1 MQRLLDVARQGKR
14 VVVCMDETQAMPLG
28 TLESVRL
35 LTNLETEKRKL
46 MQVVLFGQP
55 ELDRKLASE
64 SVRQLRQRITFQ
76 YRLKALARNEVSDY
90 VAHRLTI
97 AGYSGPALFTN
108 SGLRSIQ
115 LASRGIPRL
124 VNILAHKAL
133 LLVYAENGRQAE
145 RRHVVTAIE
154 DTRLRPRTGGGAPH
168 ESHQQDAAGP
178 RSPAGARRCH
188 GCVRG
193 AGNDLRRG
201 APRRPRVALA
211 DRGGSSDAGRGL
223 GDLGGLPAFAE
234 ASRHQPGLATR
245 AATAG
250 SKGNGNGAAT
260 PPATVAEPTP
270 PGPVEA
276 PPVTAPDTLRLARE
290 IETPLRERAA
300 KAPKLAAAL
309 PALPKGTVDKRDR
322 VYSAAETADAQFRRA
337 AVLLNQG
344 RLSEAE
350 DHLAGALRADPSHGA
365 ARQTYVAMLLEQHR
379 VEAARRLLQEALAV
393 SPAQPAFAV
402 ALARIYTE
410 QRDYRNA
417 LEVLDKAGPAARNAE
432 FQAMRGAVLQRLGKH
447 AEAVEAYQN
456 AIRIA
461 PQPGTTWV
469 GLAISLETLGRRPEA
484 AQAYRRA
491 LDAGS
496 LAAEAREY
504 AESRARALE

>member
-1 MQRLLDVARQGKR
+1 MSLINKMLQDLDRRQALAGATDAS
-14 VVVCMDETQAMPLG
+14 VVQAMAPGAAQRGGREWLWRI
-28 TLESVRL
+28 VAVL
-35 LTNLETEKRKL
+35 LTLGVGWVIWVGYQLLPKPLVTNLAL
-46 MQVVLFGQP
+46 QP
-55 ELDRKLASE
+55 APPP
-64 SVRQLRQRITFQ
+64 
-76 YRLKALARNEVSDY
+76 
-90 VAHRLTI
+90 
-97 AGYSGPALFTN
+97 PAPKVT
-108 SGLRSIQ
+108 
-115 LASRGIPRL
+115 
-124 VNILAHKAL
+124 
-133 LLVYAENGRQAE
+133 
-145 RRHVVTAIE
+145 VTA
-154 DTRLRPRTGGGAPH
+154 PP
-168 ESHQQDAAGP
+168 P
-178 RSPAGARRCH
+178 
-188 GCVRG
+188 
-193 AGNDLRRG
+193 
-201 APRRPRVALA
+201 
-211 DRGGSSDAGRGL
+211 
-223 GDLGGLPAFAE
+223 
-234 ASRHQPGLATR
+234 
-245 AATAG
+245 
-250 SKGNGNGAAT
+250 
-260 PPATVAEPTP
+260 PPAAVAEPTP

-350 DHLAGALRADPSHGA
+350 DHLAGALRADPSHAA
-365 ARQTYVAMLLEQHR
+365 ARQTYVAMLLEQRR

-393 SPAQPAFAV
+393 NAAQPAFAV
-402 ALARIYTE
+402 ALASIYTE

-484 AQAYRRA
+484 VQAYRRA

-504 AESRARALE
+504 AEGRARALE

>member
-1 MQRLLDVARQGKR
+1 MSLINKMLQDLDRRQALAGATDASVVQVAAPGAARRGGR
-14 VVVCMDETQAMPLG
+14 EWLWRIVAV
-28 TLESVRL
+28 L
-35 LTNLETEKRKL
+35 LTLGLGWVVWVGYQLLPKPLVTNLAL
-46 MQVVLFGQP
+46 QP
-55 ELDRKLASE
+55 APPP
-64 SVRQLRQRITFQ
+64 
-76 YRLKALARNEVSDY
+76 
-90 VAHRLTI
+90 
-97 AGYSGPALFTN
+97 PAPKVT
-108 SGLRSIQ
+108 
-115 LASRGIPRL
+115 
-124 VNILAHKAL
+124 
-133 LLVYAENGRQAE
+133 
-145 RRHVVTAIE
+145 VTA
-154 DTRLRPRTGGGAPH
+154 PP
-168 ESHQQDAAGP
+168 P
-178 RSPAGARRCH
+178 
-188 GCVRG
+188 
-193 AGNDLRRG
+193 
-201 APRRPRVALA
+201 
-211 DRGGSSDAGRGL
+211 
-223 GDLGGLPAFAE
+223 
-234 ASRHQPGLATR
+234 
-245 AATAG
+245 
-250 SKGNGNGAAT
+250 
-260 PPATVAEPTP
+260 PPAAVAEPTP

-322 VYSAAETADAQFRRA
+322 VYSAAQTADAQFRRA

-350 DHLAGALRADPSHGA
+350 DHLAGALRADPSHAA
-365 ARQTYVAMLLEQHR
+365 ARQTYVAMLLEQRR

-393 SPAQPAFAV
+393 NGAQPAFAV
-402 ALARIYTE
+402 ALASIYTE

-456 AIRIA
+456 AIRNA

-504 AESRARALE
+504 AEGRARALE

>member
-1 MQRLLDVARQGKR
+1 MSLINKMLQDLDRRQALAGATDASVVQVTTSAAVRRGGREWLWRIVA
-14 VVVCMDETQAMPLG
+14 V
-28 TLESVRL
+28 L
-35 LTNLETEKRKL
+35 LTLGVGWVIWVGYQLLPKPLVTNL
-46 MQVVLFGQP
+46 
-55 ELDRKLASE
+55 A
-64 SVRQLRQRITFQ
+64 
-76 YRLKALARNEVSDY
+76 
-90 VAHRLTI
+90 
-97 AGYSGPALFTN
+97 
-108 SGLRSIQ
+108 
-115 LASRGIPRL
+115 
-124 VNILAHKAL
+124 
-133 LLVYAENGRQAE
+133 
-145 RRHVVTAIE
+145 
-154 DTRLRPRTGGGAPH
+154 LRPAVEAETRPQPVPPAP
-168 ESHQQDAAGP
+168 P
-178 RSPAGARRCH
+178 
-188 GCVRG
+188 
-193 AGNDLRRG
+193 
-201 APRRPRVALA
+201 
-211 DRGGSSDAGRGL
+211 
-223 GDLGGLPAFAE
+223 
-234 ASRHQPGLATR
+234 
-245 AATAG
+245 
-250 SKGNGNGAAT
+250 
-260 PPATVAEPTP
+260 PPATIVTALPPAPTAVVDPTP
-270 PGPVEA
+270 SVPADARPV
-276 PPVTAPDTLRLARE
+276 PPADMLRLARE

-300 KAPKLAAAL
+300 AKREPLKQEPPKVPKLAAAL
-309 PALPKGTVDKRDR
+309 PALPKGTVDKRNR

-350 DHLAGALRADPSHGA
+350 DHLAGALRADPSHAA

-379 VEAARRLLQEALAV
+379 VEAARRLLQEALAIN
-393 SPAQPAFAV
+393 PAQPAFAV

-496 LAAEAREY
+496 LAAEARDY

>member
-1 MQRLLDVARQGKR
+1 MSLINKMLQDLDRRQALAGATDAS
-14 VVVCMDETQAMPLG
+14 VVQAMAPGAAQRGGREWLWRI
-28 TLESVRL
+28 VAVL
-35 LTNLETEKRKL
+35 LTLGVGWVIWVGYQLLPKPLVTNLAL
-46 MQVVLFGQP
+46 QP
-55 ELDRKLASE
+55 APPP
-64 SVRQLRQRITFQ
+64 
-76 YRLKALARNEVSDY
+76 
-90 VAHRLTI
+90 
-97 AGYSGPALFTN
+97 PAPKVT
-108 SGLRSIQ
+108 
-115 LASRGIPRL
+115 
-124 VNILAHKAL
+124 
-133 LLVYAENGRQAE
+133 
-145 RRHVVTAIE
+145 VTA
-154 DTRLRPRTGGGAPH
+154 PP
-168 ESHQQDAAGP
+168 P
-178 RSPAGARRCH
+178 
-188 GCVRG
+188 
-193 AGNDLRRG
+193 
-201 APRRPRVALA
+201 
-211 DRGGSSDAGRGL
+211 
-223 GDLGGLPAFAE
+223 
-234 ASRHQPGLATR
+234 
-245 AATAG
+245 
-250 SKGNGNGAAT
+250 
-260 PPATVAEPTP
+260 PPAAVAEPTP

-350 DHLAGALRADPSHGA
+350 DHLAGALRADSSHGA

-379 VEAARRLLQEALAV
+379 VEAARRLLQEALAIN
-393 SPAQPAFAV
+393 PAQPAFAV

-461 PQPGTTWV
+461 PQPGTTWI

-504 AESRARALE
+504 AEGRARALE

>member
-1 MQRLLDVARQGKR
+1 MSLINKMLQDLDRRQALAGATDASVAQVTAPGEAQRGGREWLWRIVA
-14 VVVCMDETQAMPLG
+14 V
-28 TLESVRL
+28 L
-35 LTNLETEKRKL
+35 LTLGVGWVIWVGYQLLPKPLVTNVAL
-46 MQVVLFGQP
+46 QP
-55 ELDRKLASE
+55 APPP
-64 SVRQLRQRITFQ
+64 
-76 YRLKALARNEVSDY
+76 
-90 VAHRLTI
+90 
-97 AGYSGPALFTN
+97 PAPKVT
-108 SGLRSIQ
+108 
-115 LASRGIPRL
+115 
-124 VNILAHKAL
+124 
-133 LLVYAENGRQAE
+133 
-145 RRHVVTAIE
+145 VTA
-154 DTRLRPRTGGGAPH
+154 PP
-168 ESHQQDAAGP
+168 P
-178 RSPAGARRCH
+178 
-188 GCVRG
+188 
-193 AGNDLRRG
+193 
-201 APRRPRVALA
+201 
-211 DRGGSSDAGRGL
+211 
-223 GDLGGLPAFAE
+223 
-234 ASRHQPGLATR
+234 
-245 AATAG
+245 
-250 SKGNGNGAAT
+250 
-260 PPATVAEPTP
+260 PPAAVAEPTP

-322 VYSAAETADAQFRRA
+322 VYSAAQTADAQFRRA

-350 DHLAGALRADPSHGA
+350 DHLAGALRADPSHAA
-365 ARQTYVAMLLEQHR
+365 ARQTYVAMLLEQRR

-393 SPAQPAFAV
+393 NGAQPAFAV
-402 ALARIYTE
+402 ALASIYTE

-504 AESRARALE
+504 AEGRARALE

>member
-1 MQRLLDVARQGKR
+1 MSLINKMLQDLDRRQALAGATDASVVQVAAPGAARRGGR
-14 VVVCMDETQAMPLG
+14 EWLWRIVAV
-28 TLESVRL
+28 L
-35 LTNLETEKRKL
+35 LTLGLGWVIWVGYQLLPKPLVTNLAL
-46 MQVVLFGQP
+46 QP
-55 ELDRKLASE
+55 APPP
-64 SVRQLRQRITFQ
+64 
-76 YRLKALARNEVSDY
+76 
-90 VAHRLTI
+90 
-97 AGYSGPALFTN
+97 PAPKVT
-108 SGLRSIQ
+108 
-115 LASRGIPRL
+115 
-124 VNILAHKAL
+124 
-133 LLVYAENGRQAE
+133 
-145 RRHVVTAIE
+145 VTA
-154 DTRLRPRTGGGAPH
+154 PP
-168 ESHQQDAAGP
+168 P
-178 RSPAGARRCH
+178 
-188 GCVRG
+188 
-193 AGNDLRRG
+193 
-201 APRRPRVALA
+201 
-211 DRGGSSDAGRGL
+211 
-223 GDLGGLPAFAE
+223 
-234 ASRHQPGLATR
+234 
-245 AATAG
+245 
-250 SKGNGNGAAT
+250 
-260 PPATVAEPTP
+260 PPAAVAEPTP

-350 DHLAGALRADPSHGA
+350 DHLAGALRADPSHAA
-365 ARQTYVAMLLEQHR
+365 ARQTYVAMLLEQRR

-393 SPAQPAFAV
+393 NAAQPAFAV
-402 ALARIYTE
+402 ALASIYTE

-456 AIRIA
+456 AIRIT

-504 AESRARALE
+504 AEGRARALE